1 MDLAAAVFDF
11 DEASESE
18 CLVRKTKVSPCT
30 ACRTDAGSKRRKS
43 SSTPDALKTW
53 DWACRLLDVLQGD
66 STFCKYETVNLFYRV
81 HWQCLCRERGGVGN
95 ASDIIS
101 VDLSQRRGCLNPDSP
116 RLTSFVREPP
126 WNLISLLQF
135 LIVPASVRSGAVVES
150 RQIAATM
157 LQKFDQGKFGDVGGI
172 GCRFLQTT
180 HRSALKRWANS
191 QDKFMDLPLFR
202 ALLAYASS
210 LNVMQRLEAKHH
222 LVQAG
227 AVVVLP
233 QQGNRERQNVQS
245 TCILALVHLP
255 FLRCSGADVFSASPG
270 RGAPFCKRTTCFE
283 R

>member
-1 MDLAAAVFDF
+1 ML
-11 DEASESE
+11 ES
-18 CLVRKTKVSPCT
+18 RFS
-30 ACRTDAGSKRRKS
+30 
-43 SSTPDALKTW
+43 
-53 DWACRLLDVLQGD
+53 
-66 STFCKYETVNLFYRV
+66 
-81 HWQCLCRERGGVGN
+81 
-95 ASDIIS
+95 
-101 VDLSQRRGCLNPDSP
+101 

-157 LQKFDQGKFGDVGGI
+157 LQKFDQGKFGDVGDI
-172 GCRFLQTT
+172 GRRFLQTT

-233 QQGNRERQNVQS
+233 QQGNRETERAIYVHSCLSTFAVFALFRCGCVQRQPWAWR
-245 TCILALVHLP
+245 T
-255 FLRCSGADVFSASPG
+255 FLQTYDVL
-270 RGAPFCKRTTCFE
+270 
-283 R
+283 